1 MNRYLEKISK
11 EQFEIDFKNYDCNYE
26 DIILPKRSTSKSAG
40 YDFFLPFDITIKEG
54 EILKIPT
61 GIKVNMLE
69 DEMFCLYIRSGIGFK
84 YNIRLCNQVGIIDSD
99 YYNNPSNEG
108 NMWFA
113 IQNEG
118 KDTYTFKKGDRLIQG
133 IFQKYLITDNDIVD
147 NTIRMGGL
155 GSTNKRGEEDER

>member
-1 MNRYLEKISK
+1 MNRFLEKISK
-11 EQFEIDFKNYDCNYE
+11 EQFDIDFKNCNCSYD
-26 DIILPKRSTSKSAG
+26 DIILPKRSTAKSAG
-40 YDFFLPFDITIKEG
+40 YDFYLPFDVTIKKG

-99 YYNNPSNEG
+99 YYNNSNNEG
-108 NMWFA
+108 NIWFA

-118 KDTYTFKKGDRLIQG
+118 EDTYTFKNGDRLIQG
-133 IFQKYLITDNDIVD
+133 VFQKYLITDNDIVD

-155 GSTNKRGEEDER
+155 GSTNKRGDNDER